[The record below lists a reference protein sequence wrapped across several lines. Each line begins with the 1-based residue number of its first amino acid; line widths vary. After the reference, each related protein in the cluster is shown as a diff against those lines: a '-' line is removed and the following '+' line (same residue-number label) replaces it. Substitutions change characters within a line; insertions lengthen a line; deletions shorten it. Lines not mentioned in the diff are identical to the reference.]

1 MINKWKKR
9 KDEEARIEELIKLRE
24 ELTAEKVRRDEAES
38 ALVEIAD
45 IVAAQDD
52 ALVEIAE
59 LITE

>member
-1 MINKWKKR
+1 MIACWKKR
-9 KDEEARIEELIKLRE
+9 KKEDARKEEIVKLRE
-24 ELTAEKVRRDEAES
+24 ELTVEKTRRDEAEA

-59 LITE
+59 LIG

>member
-1 MINKWKKR
+1 MIACWKKR
-9 KDEEARIEELIKLRE
+9 KEEDARKEEIVKLRE
-24 ELTAEKVRRDEAES
+24 ELTMEKTRRDEAEA

-59 LITE
+59 LIG